1 MERVLPDSQV
11 GKWNASCGEEYT
23 VEIGDRVIAVNGLRD
38 TSAMQSE
45 MAFARRL
52 FLTVER
58 RELVPQEERVEEKT
72 PAVRQQWDVSV
83 VLEPGDTLGIAL
95 DVDLNTV
102 TAMGAGLIGAWNEKG
117 LAPVRVGDR
126 VVSVNGVRSNL
137 TRELRTP
144 GKSASLFI

>member
-58 RELVPQEERVEEKT
+58 RELVPQEERVVEDAELVARRRLERVV
-72 PAVRQQWDVSV
+72 PEVVHEGERDVQACRGGETWGGV
-83 VLEPGDTLGIAL
+83 WR
-95 DVDLNTV
+95 
-102 TAMGAGLIGAWNEKG
+102 M
-117 LAPVRVGDR
+117 RVG
-126 VVSVNGVRSNL
+126 VAWRS
-137 TRELRTP
+137 TMHRATC
-144 GKSASLFI
+144 A